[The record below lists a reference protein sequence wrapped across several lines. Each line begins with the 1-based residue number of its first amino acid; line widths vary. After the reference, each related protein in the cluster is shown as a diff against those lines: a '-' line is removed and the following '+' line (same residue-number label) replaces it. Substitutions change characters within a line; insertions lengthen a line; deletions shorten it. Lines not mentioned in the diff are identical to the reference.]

1 MEVRI
6 LSALEGLLHAKAD
19 RQGHGPFRITRGP
32 AFPASAGWFR
42 SRDRFGYSG
51 PKISHKTERLRG
63 PGSRPK
69 PL

>member
-32 AFPASAGWFR
+32 ASPASAG
-42 SRDRFGYSG
+42 
-51 PKISHKTERLRG
+51 RG
-63 PGSRPK
+63 SEPGSLRIFRT
-69 PL
+69 